1 MGIGQRGEFGPDA
14 LDFVPEDEAHGE
26 ARRPFE
32 KIHGMH
38 GSFHGRDLE
47 TVAAQRFDQGNR
59 FPGVFPLD
67 SFFGSQR
74 GFRDGALGR
83 PARDSAQ
90 VQLRQPHCVRGP
102 EESADVIQAA
112 HIVEHDSHRQLG
124 DFLVTGSGSRCQK
137 RNAIHQRIN
146 SSIKY
151 RTGIYMNVRMA
162 GLMLSVV
169 IPIHNEEHSILPLY
183 DRLTA
188 VLEQLQRPY
197 EILFVDD
204 ASTDRSFE
212 LLANLVE
219 TDGHLKVIRL
229 RRNFGQT
236 AALSAG
242 FHEAKGGVIIAM
254 DGDLQHAPEDIPAL
268 LEKIDSGYDIASGWR
283 KYRVDN
289 PLSRKLPSRIANWL
303 MAKASGVNL
312 RDFGTTFK
320 AYRAEVLKDINL
332 YGELHR
338 FIPALASF
346 YGARIAEV
354 PIRNTSRS
362 AGGSHYGIGRTFR
375 VLFDILTIK
384 FLLKY
389 FTRPMH
395 FFGSLGLIGTTCGSG
410 IMIYLLIKKLLGID
424 IVIEHGPLMILG
436 ALLLL
441 GGMMM
446 FSTGLIGEMMMRT
459 YFESQDRRI
468 YAVREIL
475 TRKQRGLASGTR

>member
-1 MGIGQRGEFGPDA
+1 M
-14 LDFVPEDEAHGE
+14 
-26 ARRPFE
+26 
-32 KIHGMH
+32 
-38 GSFHGRDLE
+38 
-47 TVAAQRFDQGNR
+47 T
-59 FPGVFPLD
+59 
-67 SFFGSQR
+67 
-74 GFRDGALGR
+74 
-83 PARDSAQ
+83 
-90 VQLRQPHCVRGP
+90 C
-102 EESADVIQAA
+102 
-112 HIVEHDSHRQLG
+112 
-124 DFLVTGSGSRCQK
+124 
-137 RNAIHQRIN
+137 
-146 SSIKY
+146 
-151 RTGIYMNVRMA
+151 
-162 GLMLSVV
+162 LMLSVV

-268 LEKIDSGYDIASGWR
+268 LERIEAGYDIASGWR

-354 PIRNTSRS
+354 PIRNTTRS

-410 IMIYLLIKKLLGID
+410 IMVYLLIKKLLGID

-441 GGMMM
+441 SGIMM